1 MAFDF
6 QGTFSVSQFARLKA
20 YLRDQVQLID
30 ARIAHLKAERD
41 RIGDLSFAYD
51 SGGIPTGVAND
62 PPLTYCG
69 KLFGAYEALGGDVEF
84 DLQVRGT
91 SQPVFQLAG
100 DETQAAQLMSNG
112 EVIGVLGLSD
122 AESSILVQ
130 KLRGWTEGD
139 LHRRRDALER
149 KLRRAIDYAEQ
160 LEAEISELQ
169 NLKLS
174 IDTDGSLEF
183 LISGVDTLGADRQYT
198 AITDDS
204 ASPDPYGKFVK
215 APVAGYMPGGGGKGA
230 KATTYERT
238 LDGLVKP
245 NE

>member
-1 MAFDF
+1 MAYDF
-6 QGTFSVSQFARLKA
+6 QGTFAVSQFARFKA
-20 YLRDQVQLID
+20 YVRDQVQLID

-41 RIGDLSFAYD
+41 RVGNLAFAYD
-51 SGGIPTGVAND
+51 SGGIPTGVAHD

-69 KLFGAYEALGGDVEF
+69 KLFGAYEALGGDAEF

-91 SQPVFQLAG
+91 SQPVFQIAG

-112 EVIGVLGLSD
+112 EVMGVLGLSD

-130 KLRGWTEGD
+130 KLRGWVADD
-139 LHRRRDALER
+139 LGRRRDALER
-149 KLRRAIDYAEQ
+149 KIRRQIDYAEQ
-160 LEAEISELQ
+160 LDSEISELE

-204 ASPDPYGKFVK
+204 ASPDPHGKFIK

-230 KATTYERT
+230 KVTTYERT
-238 LDGLVKP
+238 LDGMAKP
-245 NE
+245 DE